1 MPSTIL
7 VIDHDVQVVENV
19 QQLLTAE
26 GYEVLTTV
34 TGQAGMMLA
43 ELNHPLLILLDIDL
57 PDVNGYEVC
66 RALRAMPAV
75 AKIPILIYATRA
87 DVEDKVAGFKAGA
100 NDYIVKPVA
109 AAELLAR
116 IRAALRS
123 GEKTL
128 AHIIALWGPKGGVGT
143 STLALNLAVA
153 LRAKT
158 QKRVTLMDASIL
170 SGTLAVMLNLV
181 PQHTVADLLPRLDQ
195 LDAEL
200 LSSVLAPH
208 PSGMRVLASQPW
220 SQDGYSPQPAELE
233 RILSWLQE
241 ASDYVIVDTAPS
253 LDPSTIAVLRLSD
266 PIVVLTPEMTALRNA
281 RLFLT
286 LGKSW
291 QMPQEL
297 ILALN
302 RYSIKGGIQLRD
314 VEAALQSKIDVQI
327 PYDEPLVTYSIN
339 RGVPLVTSHPKSG
352 VARGLYQLADA
363 VIARA
368 AKKKPTAARPSVLS
382 RANGTEYRQGQV

>member
-1 MPSTIL
+1 
-7 VIDHDVQVVENV
+7 
-19 QQLLTAE
+19 
-26 GYEVLTTV
+26 
-34 TGQAGMMLA
+34 
-43 ELNHPLLILLDIDL
+43 
-57 PDVNGYEVC
+57 
-66 RALRAMPAV
+66 
-75 AKIPILIYATRA
+75 
-87 DVEDKVAGFKAGA
+87 
-100 NDYIVKPVA
+100 
-109 AAELLAR
+109 
-116 IRAALRS
+116 
-123 GEKTL
+123 
-128 AHIIALWGPKGGVGT
+128 
-143 STLALNLAVA
+143 
-153 LRAKT
+153 
-158 QKRVTLMDASIL
+158 
-170 SGTLAVMLNLV
+170 MLNLV